1 MNLLG
6 IEKQAAVV
14 RALVDGASIRATCRM
29 TGVAKNTVVRLLVD
43 IGTACEVFHDHNVRG
58 LATKRVQVDEVWSFC
73 YSKAKN
79 VPASKMGE
87 RGVGDVW
94 TWTAIDAD
102 SKLMVSWFVGGRD
115 AGAARIFIGDVAA
128 RVTERIQLT
137 SDGLPAYQL
146 AVPEFFGSDVDFA
159 VLQKMFGPEGSDKSP
174 ERKYSPGKING
185 TKRTAIIGESDRAHV
200 STSFVERSNLT
211 MRMGMRRFTRLTN
224 EFSKKIRNHE
234 CAVALFFA
242 HYNSCRRHQ
251 TLKTTPA
258 VAAGVADHEWSV
270 EELIGVLK
278 ETN

>member
-115 AGAARIFIGDVAA
+115 AGA
-128 RVTERIQLT
+128 
-137 SDGLPAYQL
+137 
-146 AVPEFFGSDVDFA
+146 
-159 VLQKMFGPEGSDKSP
+159 
-174 ERKYSPGKING
+174 
-185 TKRTAIIGESDRAHV
+185 
-200 STSFVERSNLT
+200 
-211 MRMGMRRFTRLTN
+211 RL
-224 EFSKKIRNHE
+224 SR
-234 CAVALFFA
+234 L
-242 HYNSCRRHQ
+242 
-251 TLKTTPA
+251 
-258 VAAGVADHEWSV
+258 
-270 EELIGVLK
+270 
-278 ETN
+278 